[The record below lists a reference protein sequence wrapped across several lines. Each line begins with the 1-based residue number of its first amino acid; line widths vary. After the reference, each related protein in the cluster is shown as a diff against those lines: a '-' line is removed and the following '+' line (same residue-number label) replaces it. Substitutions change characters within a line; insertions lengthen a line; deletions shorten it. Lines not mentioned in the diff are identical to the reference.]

1 MSIGSRGLPTLSV
14 ISSVPTTAMIV
25 FKVVPDLTRH
35 TSAEVWLSMTLTTFL
50 SMSMV
55 TDTTAKICT
64 CNAHLDEVYSYIYI
78 YINIYTYLEYFIHN
92 YVPIYMYFIYYHY
105 K

>member
-14 ISSVPTTAMIV
+14 ISSVPTIAMIG

-78 YINIYTYLEYFIHN
+78 YTYLEYFIHN